1 MGPNGGCDENG
12 RASGRGISLSPAR
25 PTVVAMGFTIPQIA
39 ETDSW
44 GPSAQTVDAD
54 QALTYAPFT
63 RSDKF
68 GRGACL

>member
-1 MGPNGGCDENG
+1 MGPNGGCDEWPSL
-12 RASGRGISLSPAR
+12 RAASLSPAR

-54 QALTYAPFT
+54 
-63 RSDKF
+63 R
-68 GRGACL
+68 R